1 MPQVSAPVD
10 GLNAEELTVSGVKV
24 EILKKLMLKSNS
36 EDTGTDA
43 PNTSNS
49 PPQLIA
55 LDQIT
60 VRGED
65 LTGERASQ
73 YFCLVTWL
81 RFVFIAGLMFA
92 QFPMPS
98 DAGPASQVSS
108 GTMVSAKLSS
118 IGSSAQQALSSPG
131 GGYMELGDGQV
142 MEILSK
148 HLALFQSSPRGDEDD
163 SSSPAA
169 QQGSAVSITL
179 YREALEH
186 CARLSRIMVSPHL
199 RFVYNNSLIILAWYF
214 FSRIYLGQMLSYWG
228 QREVEESHS

>member
-24 EILKKLMLKSNS
+24 EILKKLMLKSNP

-65 LTGERASQ
+65 LTGAQ
-73 YFCLVTWL
+73 YFCLNLVEICIY
-81 RFVFIAGLMFA
+81 FAGLMFA

-98 DAGPASQVSS
+98 DAGAASQVSS

-118 IGSSAQQALSSPG
+118 IGSSAQQVLSSPS

-148 HLALFQSSPRGDEDD
+148 HLALFQSSPHGDEDG

-186 CARLSRIMVSPHL
+186 CARLSRIMVSPHAPW
-199 RFVYNNSLIILAWYF
+199 VCTTTA
-214 FSRIYLGQMLSYWG
+214 
-228 QREVEESHS
+228 

>member
-1 MPQVSAPVD
+1 MPQVSAPID

-24 EILKKLMLKSNS
+24 EILKKLMLKSNL

-65 LTGERASQ
+65 LTGEST
-73 YFCLVTWL
+73 FVLTWL
-81 RFVFIAGLMFA
+81 RFVFFAGLMFA

-98 DAGPASQVSS
+98 DAGAASQVSS

-118 IGSSAQQALSSPG
+118 IGSSAQQALSSPS

-199 RFVYNNSLIILAWYF
+199 GFV
-214 FSRIYLGQMLSYWG
+214 QQQLS
-228 QREVEESHS
+228 